1 MKPAW
6 PDDRLGNPV
15 NRIILFL
22 FCILLS
28 SPATL
33 TAQDTKGGLRGKI
46 KADDG
51 SPLAYASIY
60 VRETGAGSASDAN
73 GNYEIRLEAGNYEI
87 FFQYLGYQTSS
98 LKVEITDQML
108 VQQVILKIQS
118 IQLQPVTV
126 RARKEDPAYSVMRRA
141 IARAKYHLQQVDSFS
156 AKVYIKGKGKI
167 KDYPWLAK
175 KVLEKEGITKD
186 RLFIQESVSE
196 IQYKRPS
203 TFSEKVIAIYTQ
215 GKNDN
220 PSPNEYIFGS
230 LYEPEIAENVSPLS
244 PKSFSY
250 YRFEYQGIFED
261 QGFQVNKI
269 KVIPRS
275 KGDNVFEG
283 TINIVEDVWSIHSVD
298 LLSSR
303 LGVQFKVRQIYH
315 PIKDGN
321 AGKSQAWMPV
331 SQTYTITGS
340 VFGFD
345 FEGQYLATVKDYK
358 IFLNPALRHEIS
370 VVDEKTNPPTAVQK
384 SSPPRAQKAKQIK
397 KDLEEGKEVTTKDLN
412 LILKE
417 YEKEELKE
425 QKVDGDIL
433 SDRKFRI
440 DSLARKKDST
450 FWAQLRPAPLEKEE
464 VTGYVK
470 ADSVAELNRKRE
482 EGDSLKDS
490 KSKGFQIYDLIL
502 GDRYRTGKSSSFE
515 IKTPYSTF
523 NTVEGLNLIYR
534 LSFLNRWVVRDSLHP
549 EERPKVTRLELMP
562 VFRYAIET
570 QRFNGYLRTD
580 FRTRMTRLTIEA
592 GRYVQQYNTSNPI
605 NPVVN
610 TMATLFLGQN
620 FMKIL
625 ERDFA
630 DVSFRH
636 RFSDR
641 YSFSMQASWNRR
653 RELFNSTDYSLFGT
667 GEKKFTPN
675 APVSAELPVT
685 GFPEH
690 EAMLFSAGIEARP
703 WQKFRVRNGVRY
715 RAEGSPVFRLDYK
728 KGISGMLGS
737 DIDYDLIEGGIRQ
750 GFKIGIRGKLDYQIS
765 AGAFLNSRHLY
776 FPDFKHFNGNRI
788 FVTFTEP
795 LTGFRLLDYYR
806 FSTTERYFTAG
817 AHYHFRKFL
826 VTRIPKA
833 RLLGVQ
839 ENIFASYLTTPAA
852 GNYLEAG
859 YGLDGILRVFR
870 VEAAFAFL
878 NGARQTP
885 GIRIGIASTIGAG
898 FND

>member
-1 MKPAW
+1 MLK
-6 PDDRLGNPV
+6 
-15 NRIILFL
+15 RIF
-22 FCILLS
+22 LLS
-28 SPATL
+28 FIYCCLTGVA
-33 TAQDTKGGLRGKI
+33 TAQETSGGVRGRI

-60 VRETGAGSASDAN
+60 VRQTGAGSASDAN
-73 GNYEIRLEAGNYEI
+73 GNYEIRLAPGKYEL
-87 FFQYLGYQTSS
+87 FFQYLGYQTYS
-98 LKVEITDQML
+98 VTIEVGDQF
-108 VQQVILKIQS
+108 VTQQVTLKTQS
-118 IQLQPVTV
+118 VQLQPVTV

-175 KVLEKEGITKD
+175 KALEKEGITKD

-230 LYEPEIAENVSPLS
+230 LYEPEIAETVSPLS

-261 QGFQVNKI
+261 QGYQVNKI

-283 TINIVEDVWSIHSVD
+283 TINIVEDIWSIHSVD

-315 PIKDGN
+315 AVQDAT
-321 AGKSQAWMPV
+321 AGKSHAWMPV
-331 SQTYTITGS
+331 SQTYNINGS

-345 FEGQYLATVKDYK
+345 FEGQYLATVKDYR
-358 IFLNPALRHEIS
+358 IFLNPALRHDIT
-370 VVDEKTNPPTAVQK
+370 VVDEKITPAPVT
-384 SSPPRAQKAKQIK
+384 QKAPAPRSQKTQQIK
-397 KDLEEGKEVTTKDLN
+397 KDLEEGKEVTTRDLN

-425 QKVDGDIL
+425 QKVAGDIL
-433 SDRKFRI
+433 SDRKFKV

-450 FWAQLRPAPLEKEE
+450 FWAQLRPAPLEQEE
-464 VTGYVK
+464 LRGYVK
-470 ADSVAELNRKRE
+470 ADSVAEINRKRE
-482 EGDSLKDS
+482 EGDSLKES
-490 KSKGFQIYDLIL
+490 KSKGFQLYDLVL
-502 GDRYRTGKSSSFE
+502 GDRFRIGKNSSFE

-523 NTVEGLNLIYR
+523 NTVEGFNLIYR
-534 LSFLNRWVVRDSLHP
+534 FSFLNRWVVRDSLRP
-549 EERPKVTRLELMP
+549 EERPKVTRLEVMP
-562 VFRYAIET
+562 VFRYAFET
-570 QRFNGYLRTD
+570 GRMLGYLRTD
-580 FRTRMTRLTIEA
+580 LRTRQTRLTIEA

-605 NPVVN
+605 NPVSN
-610 TMATLFLGQN
+610 TIATLFLGRN

-625 ERDFA
+625 ERDFT
-630 DVSFRH
+630 DVTFRH
-636 RFSDR
+636 RISDR
-641 YSFSMQASWNRR
+641 FSYSLQASWNQR
-653 RELFNSTDYSLFGT
+653 RELANHTNYSFFGN

-675 APVSAELPVT
+675 APVSIELPDT

-690 EAMLFSAGIEARP
+690 EALLFSAGMEARP
-703 WQKFRVRNGVRY
+703 WQKFRIRNGVRY
-715 RAEGSPVFRLDYK
+715 RAEGSPVFRLDYR
-728 KGISGMLGS
+728 KGISGILGS
-737 DIDYDLIEGGIRQ
+737 DVDYDLIELGVRQ
-750 GFKIGIRGKLDYQIS
+750 GVKFGIRGKLDYQIT
-765 AGAFLNSRHLY
+765 AGSFLNTRSLY
-776 FPDFKHFNGNRI
+776 FPDFKHFNGNR
-788 FVTFTEP
+788 FFLTFTEP
-795 LTGFRLLDYYR
+795 LTGFRLLDYYP
-806 FSTTERYFTAG
+806 FSTSDRFLTAV

-826 VTRIPKA
+826 ASRIPKL
-833 RLLGVQ
+833 RLMGVQ
-839 ENIFASYLTTPAA
+839 ENIFAGYLTTPAS
-852 GNYLEAG
+852 GHYLEAG
-859 YGLDGILRVFR
+859 YGLDGILRIFR
-870 VEAAFAFL
+870 VEAAFSFL
-878 NGARQTP
+878 NGARQNP
-885 GIRIGIASTIGAG
+885 GFRIGIASTIGGG